1 MLITGQAGIGK
12 TRLTEEL
19 VHRAEQAGTEVRC
32 GESAPLAGAAL
43 AYGPFAAALGDQA
56 GWLLDDD
63 GRGDMLAARHR
74 LFIRVLDLLRAQ
86 AAESPLVLV
95 LEDLH
100 WADESSREL
109 LAFLTVRLRQAPVL
123 LAATLREEDLDSSTR
138 RWLAELERRPSVTRL
153 RLAGLSDAEI
163 AELVAGL
170 LPRYPGLPPGRGGVR
185 GGWQSA
191 LRAGTGYRGP
201 RRPATLDNR
210 RAAGPGGRP
219 AGRRPGRG

>member
-1 MLITGQAGIGK
+1 MLITGPAGIGK
-12 TRLTEEL
+12 TRLTETGPPG
-19 VHRAEQAGTEVRC
+19 RTGGAEVRC

-74 LFIRVLDLLRAQ
+74 LFIRILDLLRAQ

-138 RWLAELERRPSVTRL
+138 RWLAELERRPV
-153 RLAGLSDAEI
+153 
-163 AELVAGL
+163 
-170 LPRYPGLPPGRGGVR
+170 
-185 GGWQSA
+185 
-191 LRAGTGYRGP
+191 
-201 RRPATLDNR
+201 
-210 RAAGPGGRP
+210 
-219 AGRRPGRG
+219 